1 MESLY
6 MEIKSLIL
14 LIQLLVIVPVLIGTI
29 WANAAGVNR
38 KIKYIAFS
46 WLTGFLTMMAAAQ
59 VLLVPMVLRRM
70 SFTLFFRCYTV
81 LLLVLCILAVVLFV
95 GKYRPLVWEKPE
107 ALSAV
112 TGLFIMGA
120 VLLIGGQAGLM
131 SNYQHIDDDDSRF
144 VTEEVMAVEQGMM
157 YTYNPVNGKISYW
170 DMGEVR
176 KDMTS
181 PWTMF
186 VAYVSKASGVA
197 PAILSHKYLPLFLIP
212 LCYVVY
218 ALMGLLFFKKD
229 IEKTAIF
236 LILVSALHIYGYSST
251 HTVSAV
257 MLLRIWQGKA
267 LVAALL
273 LPAAFYLI
281 CELLEKEEKQV
292 WYALTAVAACA
303 ACLASGI
310 GITTV
315 PVVIAVG
322 GVVNLIHRGGVG
334 KTVKIWC
341 TAIPSAIWLLCYLFF
356 WQLLKVYF

>member
-1 MESLY
+1 
-6 MEIKSLIL
+6 MEIKNL
-14 LIQLLVIVPVLIGTI
+14 LLLMVLLLFVPVLIGTM

-59 VLLVPMVLRRM
+59 IMLVPMVLRRKA
-70 SFTLFFRCYTV
+70 FGLFFGCYTV
-81 LLLVLCILAVVLFV
+81 LLVILCVISAVLFAR
-95 GKYRPLVWEKPE
+95 KYRKIVWEKF
-107 ALSAV
+107 AKTGAV
-112 TGLFIMGA
+112 TNLFIMGA
-120 VLLIGGQAGLM
+120 VLLIGVQAGLM
-131 SNYQHIDDDDSRF
+131 SQYQHIDDDDSRF

-186 VAYVSKASGVA
+186 VAYVSKASGIA

-218 ALMGLLFFKKD
+218 GLIGMMFFRND
-229 IEKTAIF
+229 SEKTAIF
-236 LILVSALHIYGYSST
+236 LILASALHMYGYSST
-251 HTVSAV
+251 HTASAV

-267 LVAALL
+267 LVAGLL
-273 LPAAFYLI
+273 LPAVFYLI
-281 CELLEKEEKQV
+281 CELLEKEEKRI
-292 WYALTAVAACA
+292 WYALTALAACA
-303 ACLASGI
+303 ASLASGI
-310 GITTV
+310 GITSV

-322 GVVNLIHRGGVG
+322 GLCNLLHRGGVK

-341 TAIPSAIWLLCYLFF
+341 TAIPSAVWLLCYLFF